1 MVRAMK
7 RAGVKQSWKRTAVA
21 VTLAFC
27 LACQVILAGLL
38 SVAPPAAANDDALA
52 LYGASLC
59 LSPQGSAN
67 GDQPTHAPSPID
79 KACLIHCLGLVG
91 GGTPVAI
98 NRVPSP
104 ANALLV
110 LLGDRQPQ
118 APAPARPACRSGL
131 GARAPPLLPA

>member
-7 RAGVKQSWKRTAVA
+7 RAGVKRGWKRTAVA
-21 VTLAFC
+21 VTLAVC
-27 LACQVILAGLL
+27 LVGQIILAGLL

-59 LSPQGSAN
+59 RSPQGSAN

-79 KACLIHCLGLVG
+79 KACLIHCLSLVG
-91 GGTPVAI
+91 GGAPVPV
-98 NRVPSP
+98 NRAPGP
-104 ANALLV
+104 TNALLA
-110 LLGDRQPQ
+110 LLSDRQPQ

>member
-1 MVRAMK
+1 MK
-7 RAGVKQSWKRTAVA
+7 RAGVRRGWKRTALA

-27 LACQVILAGLL
+27 LAGQIILAGLL
-38 SVAPPAAANDDALA
+38 SVAPLAAANDDAL
-52 LYGASLC
+52 YGASLC
-59 LSPQGSAN
+59 RSPQGSTN

-91 GGTPVAI
+91 GGTPVTV
-98 NRVPSP
+98 NRAPDP

-110 LLGDRQPQ
+110 LLDDRQPQ

-131 GARAPPLLPA
+131 GARAPPLLPV